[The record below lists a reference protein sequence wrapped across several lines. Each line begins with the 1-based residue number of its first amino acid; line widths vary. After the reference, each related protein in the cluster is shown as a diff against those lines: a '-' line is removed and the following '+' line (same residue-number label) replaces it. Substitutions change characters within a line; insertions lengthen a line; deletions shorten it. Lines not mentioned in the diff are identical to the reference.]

1 VEGLCSGMKQ
11 QYGLKFNTCWKCDLA

>member
-11 QYGLKFNTCWKCDLA
+11 QYGLKFNACWKCDLA